1 MKAVHVFAGVLGTLA
16 SLAAQLPAAAQADYP
31 NRPLTMI
38 VPFPAGGRTDLVGRI
53 VAQEL
58 TKHIGR
64 PVAVV
69 NKPGASSV
77 LGARSGRIS
86 AGRLH
91 AWFLFDLGGDGAVH
105 RTDADPSVR
114 FQTGRHRQ
122 HRSGSGGRPT
132 WCALEDAEVSG
143 RGRP

>member
-1 MKAVHVFAGVLGTLA
+1 
-16 SLAAQLPAAAQADYP
+16 
-31 NRPLTMI
+31 MI

-77 LGARSGRIS
+77 LGGREVAESPPDGYTLGFFSTS
-86 AGRLH
+86 AASAQNTVPTPITLSNFG
-91 AWFLFDLGGDGAVH
+91 LGAIFKTDPAAGAS
-105 RTDADPSVR
+105 RR
-114 FQTGRHRQ
+114 C
-122 HRSGSGGRPT
+122 GG
-132 WCALEDAEVSG
+132 L
-143 RGRP
+143 

>member
-1 MKAVHVFAGVLGTLA
+1 MPSISQTSSLPSGGPNRPTGRPAASAAA

-31 NRPLTMI
+31 NKPVTMI

-77 LGARSGRIS
+77 LGAREVAEAPPDGYT
-86 AGRLH
+86 
-91 AWFLFDLGGDGAVH
+91 LG
-105 RTDADPSVR
+105 
-114 FQTGRHRQ
+114 FF
-122 HRSGSGGRPT
+122 
-132 WCALEDAEVSG
+132 
-143 RGRP
+143 

>member
-1 MKAVHVFAGVLGTLA
+1 MKTFHVFAGILGALA

-31 NRPLTMI
+31 NKPLTMI

-77 LGARSGRIS
+77 LGAREVAESPPDGYTLGFFSTS
-86 AGRLH
+86 AVT
-91 AWFLFDLGGDGAVH
+91 A
-105 RTDADPSVR
+105 T
-114 FQTGRHRQ
+114 
-122 HRSGSGGRPT
+122 
-132 WCALEDAEVSG
+132 AEWG
-143 RGRP
+143 